1 MHLGVRVLTPND
13 VEGLSS
19 DSLKTL
25 LRNDGSP
32 SCWSAVTIVVNSKV
46 VVVLNSTHT
55 KARQASDLAHELS
68 HRILSHGAKEASVT
82 EEGLMVLNNYD
93 KLEEEQADWL
103 SGCLLLPREALMAIK
118 RRRTDE
124 SAAAQE
130 YGISQQMLRYRMST
144 TGVDRC

>member
-1 MHLGVRVLTPND
+1 
-13 VEGLSS
+13 
-19 DSLKTL
+19 
-25 LRNDGSP
+25 
-32 SCWSAVTIVVNSKV
+32 
-46 VVVLNSTHT
+46 
-55 KARQASDLAHELS
+55 
-68 HRILSHGAKEASVT
+68 
-82 EEGLMVLNNYD
+82 MVLNNYD